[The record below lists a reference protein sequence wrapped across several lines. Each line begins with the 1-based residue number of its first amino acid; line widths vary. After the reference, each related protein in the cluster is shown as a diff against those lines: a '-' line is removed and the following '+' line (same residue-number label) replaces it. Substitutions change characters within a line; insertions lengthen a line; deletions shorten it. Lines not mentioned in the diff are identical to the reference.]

1 MIFPLQT
8 VSLEKKLLKHLKI
21 ITIYK
26 HENRVTHNFTHEKAI
41 KVNILVNIFQSF
53 LDVYC
58 LLLCIYID
66 ISNFMNSFQRTLLT
80 QSVEHIFEF
89 YLTSSRILYKYMYN
103 FPSYSSFYSKCYPV
117 LLIVCVCVWVTSL
130 ILLVQSQK

>member
-41 KVNILVNIFQSF
+41 KVNILVNIF
-53 LDVYC
+53 
-58 LLLCIYID
+58 
-66 ISNFMNSFQRTLLT
+66 
-80 QSVEHIFEF
+80 
-89 YLTSSRILYKYMYN
+89 
-103 FPSYSSFYSKCYPV
+103 
-117 LLIVCVCVWVTSL
+117 
-130 ILLVQSQK
+130 